1 MGKHLLDGTWI
12 VDVLT
17 DQARK
22 EFSRKSTELQGAS
35 DYVKKKSI

>member
-12 VDVLT
+12 VDFLT

-22 EFSRKSTELQGAS
+22 AFSRKSTELQGAG
-35 DYVKKKSI
+35 DYVKKESL